1 MLLKADFFF
10 FCGFK
15 NIKEDILSRFIA
27 EGEKHPETI
36 TDQYLKDIILNFLL
50 AGKDSTANTLCWFF
64 YMLCKNP
71 LIQEKIAQEVIDVT
85 GRKENDAD
93 FDDFTT
99 TITDATLEKMQY
111 LHATLAET
119 LRLYPVVPVVS
130 LSTNLIEPSFRVN
143 LFLCTLFTILY
154 LLGY

>member
-1 MLLKADFFF
+1 MLVLLHALQEPLDTRKNCTRSDADF
-10 FCGFK
+10 
-15 NIKEDILSRFIA
+15 
-27 EGEKHPETI
+27 
-36 TDQYLKDIILNFLL
+36 
-50 AGKDSTANTLCWFF
+50 
-64 YMLCKNP
+64 
-71 LIQEKIAQEVIDVT
+71 DVT

-130 LSTNLIEPSFRVN
+130 LSTNLIEPSFHVN

-154 LLGY
+154 YIYIYYVIN